1 MSGLNRTSQ
10 KWKQIDCPGRTCGP
24 EAFPAKIFLWQA
36 RAEGLPESEVRSFLK
51 WLGFSQ
57 ARRPKL
63 DPTGWS
69 LKMLGIC
76 YPFTKDG
83 TLRSFSIRW
92 PKSAIISSTDF
103 SIQNSTA
110 FRKTGSGS
118 TLSLTGILEPEVN
131 ERYFL
136 SQQAKEA
143 LLARFW
149 EECREGEFIA
159 RKE

>member
-1 MSGLNRTSQ
+1 MSLTSPKWNRQ
-10 KWKQIDCPGRTCGP
+10 NCPGQTCGP
-24 EAFPAKIFLWQA
+24 EAFHAKTFLWRA
-36 RAEGLPESEVRSFLK
+36 RAEGLQEREVGSFLK
-51 WLGFSQ
+51 WLGSSR
-57 ARRPKL
+57 ARLPKL

-76 YPFTKDG
+76 YPFMKDG

-118 TLSLTGILEPEVN
+118 TLSLIDILDPEAD

-149 EECREGEFIA
+149 EECREREFIA